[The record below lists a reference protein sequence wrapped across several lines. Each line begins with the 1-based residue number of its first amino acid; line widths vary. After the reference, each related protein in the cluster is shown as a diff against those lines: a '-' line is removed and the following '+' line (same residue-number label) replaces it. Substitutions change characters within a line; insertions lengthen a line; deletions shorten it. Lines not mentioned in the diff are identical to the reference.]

1 MPHPN
6 LVLGR
11 PVPPSFFKVIR
22 RAGSTVGVLILIY
35 VLIWLI
41 FLALNPN
48 GPDPVKQK
56 ETELWIA
63 TSHSWLDRVSCR
75 WLGICGGSNWLI
87 STWLFRR
94 KPRPRPR
101 KDTHNHRHEW
111 IDGSVDPGEWSEE
124 ERRSRTVPDYVFE
137 HAPFL
142 YLHEDEQWWP
152 TDVAD
157 FLHHVQHRQ
166 EGQSQPGNVRLSTMT
181 TYLPRD
187 QTPGGTFLQSL
198 DDPEELPDWI
208 TSAQNRPVKK
218 VKQNGGGERPSAH
231 ATEPKSH
238 GLGSG
243 EQSKKRKHRWQDYI
257 LNPAGH
263 QKVLSKHIDR
273 ADLEGEFG
281 RIGDSPSPGGR
292 SPAPAFLITVEKA
305 NNTLDAFW
313 FFFYAFNRGARVTGI
328 QYGNHVGDWEHV
340 MVRFQDRKPTGVFL
354 SAHEW
359 GSAYDFDVMEKLDSK
374 SQRPVAYAGLGS
386 HAHYA
391 TPGKHAYA
399 LPFALLSDSCSQG
412 YLWDPLLNLISYV
425 HEPSA
430 KGWPEQPKFKASM
443 SNPRVHSSW
452 LEYQGRWG
460 DKRFTLGDAK
470 GRNYR
475 FAGELKYLS
484 GPTGPWDKSL
494 DRKIICEHKNK
505 PCELRD
511 RRDGYVGPIKGTT
524 EIESFGS

>member
-6 LVLGR
+6 VVLNR
-11 PVPPSFFKVIR
+11 PVPSSFFKLIR
-22 RAGSTVGVLILIY
+22 RAGSVVGVLILVY
-35 VLIWLI
+35 VLVWLI
-41 FLALNPN
+41 FLAINPN

-75 WLGICGGSNWLI
+75 WLGICGGSNWLT
-87 STWLFRR
+87 STWVFRR
-94 KPRPRPR
+94 KARPQPR
-101 KDTHNHRHEW
+101 KDTHDHRHEW
-111 IDGSVDPGEWSEE
+111 IDSKVDPSQWSVE
-124 ERRSRTVPDYVFE
+124 ERRSRSIPDYVLE
-137 HAPFL
+137 HAPLL
-142 YLHEDEQWWP
+142 YLHQDEQWWP

-157 FLHHVQHRQ
+157 FMHHVQHRQ
-166 EGQSQPGNVRLSTMT
+166 EGKNDPGNVRLSSMT
-181 TYLPRD
+181 KYLPRD
-187 QTPGGTFLQSL
+187 HVPGGTFLQSL

-208 TSAQNRPVKK
+208 TSSQNRPVK
-218 VKQNGGGERPSAH
+218 VLKQSEPTDGTSTPGSDYKTDRPN
-231 ATEPKSH
+231 KS
-238 GLGSG
+238 
-243 EQSKKRKHRWQDYI
+243 QRAKNRKPRWHDHFI
-257 LNPAGH
+257 SGH
-263 QKVLSKHIDR
+263 QRVLAQQIDH
-273 ADLEGEFG
+273 ANLEEEFG
-281 RIGDSPSPGGR
+281 QFGNGSSPGGR

-340 MVRFQDRKPTGVFL
+340 MVRFQDRKPSGVFL

-359 GSAYDFDVMEKLDSK
+359 GSAYEFDVMEKFETSP
-374 SQRPVAYAGLGS
+374 QRPVVYAGLGS

-391 TPGKHAYA
+391 TAGKHAYA
-399 LPFALLSDSCSQG
+399 LPFALLGDSCSAG
-412 YLWDPLLNLISYV
+412 HLWDPLLNLISYV
-425 HEPSA
+425 HDPAA
-430 KGWPEQPKFKASM
+430 KGWPEQPRFKASM

-452 LEYQGRWG
+452 LEYKGRWG
-460 DKRFTLGDAK
+460 DKRFTLGDPL

-494 DRKIICEHKNK
+494 DRKIICEHDNK

-511 RRDGYVGPIKGTT
+511 RIDGYVGPIKAAD
-524 EIESFGS
+524 IESFGS